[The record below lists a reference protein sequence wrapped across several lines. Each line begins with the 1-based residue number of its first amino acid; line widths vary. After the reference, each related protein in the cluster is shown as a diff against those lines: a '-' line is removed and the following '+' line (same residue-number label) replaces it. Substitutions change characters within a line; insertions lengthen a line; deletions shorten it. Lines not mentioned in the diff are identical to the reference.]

1 VVNLTLPMASS
12 SEAVGGR
19 SIEPD
24 LGGGRRT
31 RVERRLQDGQTVV
44 LQHVQERL
52 PARSVSGQHLT
63 RKSTP
68 RAPSFLRYRDQGR
81 GSWHSCAAD
90 LRSHASQSSPR
101 TQTIGVPNCARMSQ
115 NQLMMNMVGGW

>member
-19 SIEPD
+19 SIKPELD
-24 LGGGRRT
+24 GGRRT

-52 PARSVSGQHLT
+52 PARPVSCQHLT

-68 RAPSFLRYRDQGR
+68 RAPSFLRYRDRGR

-90 LRSHASQSSPR
+90 LRSRVSQ
-101 TQTIGVPNCARMSQ
+101 V
-115 NQLMMNMVGGW
+115 